1 MSFGGFTEFS
11 GVSRANDKPKFEIG
25 SDWSARRNGL
35 CSFKR
40 NNRSLQPTDFLNR
53 CLLRDYFFQTI
64 NFRDRDNYQPFY
76 KLVSNIAAE
85 EWGHVELVASAINLL
100 LTGTTTRGH
109 YPAAEPLKDVPGFR
123 NTYHFFAAGQNAL
136 PIDSIGNF
144 WNGSYVHSS
153 GSLKL
158 DLVHNFFLELN
169 ARATRLKV
177 YETTSDPTVREL
189 TAFLLVRGSTHVI
202 AYAKALETLSGGVE
216 VAKLFP
222 IPELSTNAF
231 PEARKYVEQGL
242 YNTMYSFRMARSPRN
257 EPSALAS
264 RPGSSRVRES
274 RNSRSVSTKPNKI
287 CRACA
292 AGEWEPQFP
301 PAGVR
306 ASVTPCRIAG

>member
-1 MSFGGFTEFS
+1 MIF
-11 GVSRANDKPKFEIG
+11 RANKLLTELPKPKHPDANAAAAVQELMG
-25 SDWSARRNGL
+25 GKAGEMSTLMN
-35 CSFKR
+35 
-40 NNRSLQPTDFLNR
+40 
-53 CLLRDYFFQTI
+53 YFFQTI
-64 NFRDRDNYQPFY
+64 NFRDRDNYQPY
-76 KLVSNIAAE
+76 YQLVANIAAE

-109 YPAAEPLKDVPGFR
+109 KPDAKPLEDVPGFR

-136 PIDSIGNF
+136 PIDSMGNF

-169 ARATRLKV
+169 ARATKLKV

-216 VAKLFP
+216 VSKLFP

-242 YNTMYSFRMARSPRN
+242 YNTMYSFSQEDISAVGAIWKGAHPDGAPDLVVTN
-257 EPSALAS
+257 DPIPTVAPIPDLHAEPQLAAPSALDPEQVKEAAE
-264 RPGSSRVRES
+264 RIFG
-274 RNSRSVSTKPNKI
+274 KAKK
-287 CRACA
+287 RA
-292 AGEWEPQFP
+292 
-301 PAGVR
+301 
-306 ASVTPCRIAG
+306 

>member
-1 MSFGGFTEFS
+1 MIF
-11 GVSRANDKPKFEIG
+11 RADKLLTKLPKPKHPDANAAAAVQELMG
-25 SDWSARRNGL
+25 GKAGEMSTLMN
-35 CSFKR
+35 
-40 NNRSLQPTDFLNR
+40 
-53 CLLRDYFFQTI
+53 YFFQTI

-100 LTGTTTRGH
+100 LTGTTKRGH
-109 YPAAEPLKDVPGFR
+109 DPAAEPLKDVPGFR

-136 PIDSIGNF
+136 PMDSMGNF

-169 ARATRLKV
+169 ARATKLKV

-242 YNTMYSFRMARSPRN
+242 YNTMYSFSQEDISAVGEIWKGAHPDGAPDLVVTN
-257 EPSALAS
+257 DPIPTTAPIPDFHAEPQLAAPSAID
-264 RPGSSRVRES
+264 PEQVKE
-274 RNSRSVSTKPNKI
+274 
-287 CRACA
+287 A
-292 AGEWEPQFP
+292 AE
-301 PAGVR
+301 
-306 ASVTPCRIAG
+306 RIFGKGKKAAK

>member
-1 MSFGGFTEFS
+1 VIF
-11 GVSRANDKPKFEIG
+11 RANKLLTELPKPKHPDANAAAAVQELMG
-25 SDWSARRNGL
+25 GKAGEMSTLMN
-35 CSFKR
+35 
-40 NNRSLQPTDFLNR
+40 
-53 CLLRDYFFQTI
+53 YFFQTI

-76 KLVSNIAAE
+76 QLVANIAAE

-109 YPAAEPLKDVPGFR
+109 NPAAKPLEDVPGFR

-136 PIDSIGNF
+136 PIDSMGNF

-169 ARATRLKV
+169 ARATKLKV

-216 VAKLFP
+216 VSKLFP

-242 YNTMYSFRMARSPRN
+242 YNTMYSFSQEDISAVGAIWKGAHPDGAPDLVVSNDPIPTVAPIPDLHA
-257 EPSALAS
+257 EPQLAAPSALDPEQVNEAAE
-264 RPGSSRVRES
+264 RIFG
-274 RNSRSVSTKPNKI
+274 KAKK
-287 CRACA
+287 RA
-292 AGEWEPQFP
+292 
-301 PAGVR
+301 
-306 ASVTPCRIAG
+306 

>member
-1 MSFGGFTEFS
+1 MIF
-11 GVSRANDKPKFEIG
+11 RADKLLTKLPKPKHPDANAAAAVQELMG
-25 SDWSARRNGL
+25 GKAGELSTLMN
-35 CSFKR
+35 
-40 NNRSLQPTDFLNR
+40 
-53 CLLRDYFFQTI
+53 YFFQTI

-76 KLVSNIAAE
+76 KLVANIAAE

-109 YPAAEPLKDVPGFR
+109 DPAAQPLKGVPDFR

-136 PIDSIGNF
+136 PIDSMGNF

-169 ARATRLKV
+169 ARATKLKV

-216 VAKLFP
+216 VSKLFP

-242 YNTMYSFRMARSPRN
+242 YNTMYSFSQEDIMAVGEIWKGPHPDGAPDLVVTNDPIPTSAPIPDFHA
-257 EPSALAS
+257 EPQVAAPSALD
-264 RPGSSRVRES
+264 PEQVKE
-274 RNSRSVSTKPNKI
+274 
-287 CRACA
+287 A
-292 AGEWEPQFP
+292 AE
-301 PAGVR
+301 
-306 ASVTPCRIAG
+306 RIFGKGKAKK